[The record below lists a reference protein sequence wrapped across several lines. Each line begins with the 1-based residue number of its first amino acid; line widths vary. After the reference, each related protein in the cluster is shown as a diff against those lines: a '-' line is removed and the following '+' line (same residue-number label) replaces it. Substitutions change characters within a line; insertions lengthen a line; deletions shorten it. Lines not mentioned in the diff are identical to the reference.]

1 MTIISCIDSNK
12 TGIIDYTQLQI
23 LLNNFS
29 NKEKFSALLEIEI
42 IAANLYKK
50 NYIKSEK

>member
-42 IAANLYKK
+42 YKK